1 MKPNK
6 EIRVLDTGIV
16 CIETTDSRGNTKVE
30 TYTLREYNR
39 LLKRRVKQERNIINS
54 ILLFVFL
61 AVIFILIIVANA
73 YYTA

>member
-39 LLKRRVKQERNIINS
+39 LLKQRTKQQKDIING
-54 ILLFVFL
+54 ILLFTFFT
-61 AVIFILIIVANA
+61 VIFILIIIANA